1 MSYFH
6 RFRFSAKR
14 YWACGGCEIEAQAD
28 SAVGGIHL
36 FGPLKLGLNIVKLS
50 NSQIVFGFSLVSATF
65 SFASALARTGNQ
77 LRHTN
82 HMHVLVAQLG
92 RQRLLY
98 RAIVAEAN

>member
-14 YWACGGCEIEAQAD
+14 CWARGGWEIGAQALHSGLVD

-36 FGPLKLGLNIVKLS
+36 FRPLKLGLNSVRLS
-50 NSQIVFGFSLVSATF
+50 NSQILLGFSRVSAAF
-65 SFASALARTGNQ
+65 SFPFPLARTGNQ

-82 HMHVLVAQLG
+82 HMHVLVAQLTSKTT
-92 RQRLLY
+92 
-98 RAIVAEAN
+98 I